1 MTYTNKELFLKD
13 MVRVLSYGYKTYGEA
28 EQAIRTMGAY
38 EDSGMFHVD
47 LRGIGS
53 FAFKVVQFNSLSYN
67 VILAMTYEP
76 DGDDV

>member
-47 LRGIGS
+47 LQGIGS
-53 FAFKVVQFNSLSYN
+53 FAFQIVNPNGLGYN
-67 VILAMTYEP
+67 VILRMTYEE
-76 DGDDV
+76 D